1 MKLTYEQF
9 KKEIQEAIY
18 ARPEHIRAG
27 QAAFNYVNNT
37 FGDVAQI
44 SQHKDGID
52 CFYDDSKID
61 AFIDNCY
68 KIISNVK

>member
-1 MKLTYEQF
+1 MKLTFEEF
-9 KKEIQEAIY
+9 KKEVQQAIY
-18 ARPEHIRAG
+18 ARPECIRAG
-27 QAAFNYVNNT
+27 QAAFNYVDST
-37 FGDVAQI
+37 FGDVARI

-61 AFIDNCY
+61 EFIANCY